1 ARVAEKRELAALMA
15 QKAQEPPNP
24 FGFITATRSPEQDWP
39 VSLFIPAHPKMLGD
53 AALPGGRQTRPG
65 SSQRSGQ
72 RRAPKK
78 RRPRGR
84 DIESQRRS
92 GRAGRAEGI
101 GKLLG

>member
-1 ARVAEKRELAALMA
+1 
-15 QKAQEPPNP
+15 
-24 FGFITATRSPEQDWP
+24 
-39 VSLFIPAHPKMLGD
+39 MLGD

-84 DIESQRRS
+84 DIKPATFRPCWTRWRYWQA
-92 GRAGRAEGI
+92 AGV
-101 GKLLG
+101 